1 MPDPDR
7 YSSRMD
13 AVEIIP
19 PDGPI
24 NATVRPPGSKSITNR
39 ALPIAAVAKGTST
52 LTGVLKSDDTI
63 YMIQALKQLGV
74 KIDDSRLSD
83 IPEESVVIVHGCNGR
98 FPAKEAD
105 LFLGNSGTSIR
116 FLTAI
121 VAACGR
127 GTFRLDGIER
137 MRQRPIGDL
146 VNALAEL
153 GAEINYELTQ
163 GFPPLS
169 IATQGLGASDR
180 RTELLGTTSSQF
192 TSGLLMA
199 LRACSSS
206 SVATADSDS
215 FQVTISKPIVSESYV
230 QMTHAVMRLFGG
242 EMRFIQLRVTR
253 RTDDS
258 IRLGGNPDP
267 CWQINPA
274 GYVGAAVDVEPDASA
289 ASYWFAA
296 NSLGSPVTVSG
307 LDDSSIQGD
316 FEFSKTV
323 TNARHG
329 GTFDF
334 SDISDTAQTMA
345 AVAVFADSPTT
356 ITGVEHMRHK
366 ECDRVSAVVTELR
379 KLGIECDE
387 HQDGYTIYPGTP
399 VCKEPIETYDDHRMA
414 MSFALLG
421 LKVPGIIIKD
431 PDCVNKTY
439 PRFWDDWA
447 KVTGKPVRRFSL

>member
-1 MPDPDR
+1 
-7 YSSRMD
+7 MD

-63 YMIQALKQLGV
+63 YMIKALKQLGV
-74 KIDDSRLSD
+74 EIDDSRLSD
-83 IPEESVVIVHGCNGR
+83 IPEESVVVVHGCDGR
-98 FPAKEAD
+98 FPATEAD

-116 FLTAI
+116 FLTAM
-121 VAACGR
+121 VAAAGR
-127 GTFRLDGIER
+127 GTYRLDGIER
-137 MRQRPIGDL
+137 MRQRPIRDL
-146 VNALAEL
+146 VDALTQL
-153 GAEINYELTQ
+153 GAKIRYEEQ
-163 GFPPLS
+163 EGFPP
-169 IATQGLGASDR
+169 IAIEASGLNGGSV
-180 RTELLGTTSSQF
+180 ELPGGISSQF
-192 TSGLLMA
+192 TSALLMA
-199 LRACSSS
+199 ARLAKAQVRFTVLGRQVSSS
-206 SVATADSDS
+206 YVRMTLFVMAQSTYSYLPIEELNSLSNTDTANLVVDPLQYPGQSLA
-215 FQVTISKPIVSESYV
+215 VES
-230 QMTHAVMRLFGG
+230 
-242 EMRFIQLRVTR
+242 
-253 RTDDS
+253 
-258 IRLGGNPDP
+258 
-267 CWQINPA
+267 
-274 GYVGAAVDVEPDASA
+274 DASGG
-289 ASYWFAA
+289 SYWFAA
-296 NSLGSPVTVSG
+296 AALCGRLTVEGVKS
-307 LDDSSIQGD
+307 D
-316 FEFSKTV
+316 FLQSDFRFAYVMKEIGAQLWID
-323 TNARHG
+323 ARDFCQDMAMLVGNEVSG

-334 SDISDTAQTMA
+334 GDISDTAQTMA

-356 ITGVEHMRHK
+356 VTGVEHMRHK

-387 HQDGYTIYPGTP
+387 HTDGYTIYPGTP

-447 KVTGKPVRRFSL
+447 KVTGKPVRRFTL

>member
-1 MPDPDR
+1 ME
-7 YSSRMD
+7 

-63 YMIQALKQLGV
+63 YMIKALKQLGV

-83 IPEESVVIVHGCNGR
+83 IPEESVVIVHGCDGR
-98 FPAKEAD
+98 FPATKAD

-116 FLTAI
+116 FLTAM

-127 GTFRLDGIER
+127 GTYRLDGIER
-137 MRQRPIGDL
+137 MRERPIGDL
-146 VNALAEL
+146 GDALEQL
-153 GAEINYELTQ
+153 GVQVKYELEH
-163 GFPPLS
+163 GFPPVVIS
-169 IATQGLGASDR
+169 TSGFVEETAIVRGD
-180 RTELLGTTSSQF
+180 TSSQF
-192 TSGLLMA
+192 LSGLEMAIVASRSTASYDTSGEVVSIPYVTMTG
-199 LRACSSS
+199 
-206 SVATADSDS
+206 SV
-215 FQVTISKPIVSESYV
+215 
-230 QMTHAVMRLFGG
+230 
-242 EMRFIQLRVTR
+242 LRVFQGASTPSQQLELLRVSKATKSLRGTR
-253 RTDDS
+253 YD
-258 IRLGGNPDP
+258 I
-267 CWQINPA
+267 
-274 GYVGAAVDVEPDASA
+274 EPDASA
-289 ASYWFAA
+289 ASYWLAA
-296 NSLGSPVTVSG
+296 GTIDGTVAVAGIEPSF
-307 LDDSSIQGD
+307 SIQGD
-316 FEFSKTV
+316 TAFENVLDTV
-323 TNARHG
+323 GGFVSWLSANHHSHDQLPETGTVVSRGSIAG

-447 KVTGKPVRRFSL
+447 KVTGKPVRRFTL

>member
-1 MPDPDR
+1 
-7 YSSRMD
+7 MD

-63 YMIQALKQLGV
+63 YMIKALKQLGV
-74 KIDDSRLSD
+74 KIDDSKLSD
-83 IPEESVVIVHGCNGR
+83 IPEESVVIVHGCDGR
-98 FPAKEAD
+98 FPATEAD

-116 FLTAI
+116 FLTAM

-127 GTFRLDGIER
+127 GTYRLDGIER
-137 MRQRPIGDL
+137 MRERPIGDL
-146 VNALAEL
+146 VDALKQL
-153 GAEINYELTQ
+153 GVEVSYDVKA
-163 GFPPLS
+163 GFPPVAVS
-169 IATQGLGASDR
+169 TTGFFEGTATIRGN
-180 RTELLGTTSSQF
+180 TSSQF
-192 TSGLLMA
+192 LSGLEMSIA
-199 LRACSSS
+199 ASQRAAAYEVIGDVVSIPYVTMTGSVLRAFRGDDDAIGQFTLFD
-206 SVATADSDS
+206 SVEEP
-215 FQVTISKPIVSESYV
+215 KPLRGI
-230 QMTHAVMRLFGG
+230 
-242 EMRFIQLRVTR
+242 RFDI
-253 RTDDS
+253 
-258 IRLGGNPDP
+258 
-267 CWQINPA
+267 
-274 GYVGAAVDVEPDASA
+274 EPDASA
-289 ASYWFAA
+289 ASYWLAA
-296 NSLGSPVTVSG
+296 GTIDGTLAVAGIEPSF
-307 LDDSSIQGD
+307 SIQGD
-316 FEFSKTV
+316 TAFENVLDIVGASVSWLSTNQHSHSELPETGTV
-323 TNARHG
+323 VSRGSISG

-379 KLGIECDE
+379 KLGIKCDE
-387 HQDGYTIYPGTP
+387 HTDGYTIYPGTP

-447 KVTGKPVRRFSL
+447 KVTNKPVRRFTL